1 MGRVINPEPAGKERN
16 RLVKEVAAATRQ
28 LLRQSQVDTTTRDLA
43 AFIGSTLVQVAGTI
57 DKTVEAWEKRDYWL
71 KADRYRMEW
80 MWTERLGVRMQKAV
94 LGEEWGEVAS
104 IAAQVAERVGKVEE
118 LKRTSEEKPW
128 AGAWQ
133 WLSASSKE

>member
-28 LLRQSQVDTTTRDLA
+28 LLRQSQVDATTRDLA

-80 MWTERLGVRMQKAV
+80 MWTERLGMRMQKAV
-94 LGEEWGEVAS
+94 LAEEWGEAAS

-133 WLSASSKE
+133 RLSASSKE

>member
-28 LLRQSQVDTTTRDLA
+28 LLRQSQVDATTRDLA
-43 AFIGSTLVQVAGTI
+43 AFIGSTLVHVAGTI

-80 MWTERLGVRMQKAV
+80 MWTERLGMRMQKAV
-94 LGEEWGEVAS
+94 LAEEWGEAAS

-133 WLSASSKE
+133 RLSASSKE